1 MKILAIILDTVRQ
14 TISKGTLLTYFV
26 ISTITILVLSFAFR
40 VVTVD
45 GIATISF
52 FGNMVPKEAGPKV
65 LGLFQA
71 GLISFGFFG
80 LLLFGVFATA
90 GVLPEIMTRGTI
102 DLYISKPIG
111 RPFILLGKYLGA
123 LTAIALN
130 VLYNIG
136 GLWIMFGL
144 TTGIWSIPFLYT
156 FVMLTFSF
164 AVLYC
169 FITLLAIIIR
179 SSGFVIMVSFLYV
192 FVIDGL
198 LYNRQRFLYGFIENS
213 IIRKIIDCFYYV
225 LPQISDLQANT
236 LRLVAGGSMTPAPI
250 YYSAASGVVAL
261 ILAIILFNR
270 KDF

>member
-1 MKILAIILDTVRQ
+1 MKILAIIIDTLRQ
-14 TISKGTLLTYFV
+14 TISKGTLLFFFGM
-26 ISTITILVLSFAFR
+26 STITILVLSFAFSH
-40 VVTVD
+40 VTVD
-45 GIATISF
+45 GVTTISF
-52 FGNMVPKEAGPKV
+52 FGNVVSKEAGPKF
-65 LGLFQA
+65 LELFQA
-71 GLISFGFFG
+71 GLITFGFFG

-90 GVLPEIMTRGTI
+90 GILPEVMTRGTI

-123 LTAIALN
+123 LSAIALN
-130 VLYNIG
+130 VLYGIG

-156 FVMLTFSF
+156 FVILTFSY
-164 AVLYC
+164 AVVYC

-179 SSGFVIMVSFLYV
+179 SSGFVIMVSFLYIFV
-192 FVIDGL
+192 FDSI
-198 LYNRQRFLYGFIENS
+198 LYNRQHLLYGFIENS
-213 IIRKIIDCFYYV
+213 IVRNIIDGFYYA

-250 YYSAASGVVAL
+250 YYSAASGVAAL
-261 ILAIILFNR
+261 ILAIIIFNR